1 MTDRNERD
9 EKIIAIPYGDPQYNN
24 YKDINELPNHIFEE
38 LMHFL
43 RVYKQ
48 LENKPVEVKEL
59 GGHERAL
66 GIISESLEFYKKEIL
81 KK

>member
-9 EKIIAIPYGDPQYNN
+9 EKVIAIPYGDPQYNN
-24 YKDINELPNHIFEE
+24 YKDISELPNHIFEE

-43 RVYKQ
+43 KVYKQ

-59 GGHERAL
+59 GGRERAL
-66 GIISESLEFYKKEIL
+66 SIIAESLEFYKKEIL